1 MDLCLK
7 GSDVFHVDEFNAQ
20 QETPRYARMVA
31 NAEIGENDFNLN
43 IPRYIDSSEP
53 EDLQDIEAHLKG
65 GIPNRDIDG
74 MTLYWEVFPSLK
86 TELFT
91 PSDRENYSDLKSST
105 AKIQETV
112 RQNAEFVAFKEQ
124 ITALFQAWAERH
136 TPMLN
141 GLMIS
146 DSPKELIE
154 TLSEDIL
161 QTFTETRLI
170 DKYDIYQYLMD
181 YWTSIMQDDVFMI
194 VTGGWGA
201 NSNLIPA
208 EFIIARYFKTEHN
221 VIDQLENE
229 KDTITTQKEEMEE
242 EHSGKEGVLEELK
255 SDKGKLSK
263 GRIQKRVKEIGDDL
277 EFTDELDILKT
288 YLNLLEQEITA
299 GKKIKN
305 AQKILDAK
313 VTAKY
318 PLLLEAEVKTLVVE
332 DKWIAALWEDIEG
345 EVENIAQNLT
355 CRVKELAERY
365 NDPLPKLK
373 EAVENLDVKVDAH
386 LMRMGFEW
394 E

>member
-1 MDLCLK
+1 
-7 GSDVFHVDEFNAQ
+7 
-20 QETPRYARMVA
+20 
-31 NAEIGENDFNLN
+31 
-43 IPRYIDSSEP
+43 
-53 EDLQDIEAHLKG
+53 
-65 GIPNRDIDG
+65 
-74 MTLYWEVFPSLK
+74 
-86 TELFT
+86 
-91 PSDRENYSDLKSST
+91 
-105 AKIQETV
+105 
-112 RQNAEFVAFKEQ
+112 
-124 ITALFQAWAERH
+124 
-136 TPMLN
+136 MLN
-141 GLMIS
+141 GLVIS